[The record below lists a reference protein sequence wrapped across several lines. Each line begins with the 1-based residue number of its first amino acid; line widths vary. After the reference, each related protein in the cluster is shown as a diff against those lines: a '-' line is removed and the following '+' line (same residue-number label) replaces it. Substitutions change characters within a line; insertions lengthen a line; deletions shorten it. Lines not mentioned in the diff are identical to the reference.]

1 MDNLIIYNTD
11 DGQSHVSL
19 LVSDGEAWLRQ
30 NQLAE
35 LFATSVQNISEYIK
49 NILLYKELNENSVIK
64 NFLITAQDGKKS

>member
-19 LVSDGEAWLRQ
+19 LVSDGEAWFTQ

-35 LFATSVQNISEYIK
+35 LFATSVPNIATHIK
-49 NILLYKELNENSVIK
+49 KYFKTKSCMKFQLLRI
-64 NFLITAQDGKKS
+64 F